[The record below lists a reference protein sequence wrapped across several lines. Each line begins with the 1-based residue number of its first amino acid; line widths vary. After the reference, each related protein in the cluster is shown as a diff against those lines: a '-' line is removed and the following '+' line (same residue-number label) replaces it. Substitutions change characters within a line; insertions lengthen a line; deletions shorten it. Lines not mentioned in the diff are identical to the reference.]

1 MVFIRPLGISDG
13 AFQLRMDN
21 TWFCKLL
28 LLFKI
33 HTKTDT
39 GIQQHDCAFISVFEE
54 YQGPRKAGHIMH
66 HDNMHNAYYAY
77 HVLPY
82 NMIWFISTQHGWI
95 DVSPPSCTSAKKLH
109 KWCMSF
115 QCPAYWDAALWFQW
129 TRQGRYRLT
138 CEESQRLFPG
148 LSVIKQ
154 KTAVTVVGDG
164 TSTAGPW
171 DGEPN
176 KSGNEQWIIWK
187 GLWWILQNVK
197 YAK

>member
-1 MVFIRPLGISDG
+1 LLGFHSLDWAYKISGYNADISSWPFVPKKLQQINRQDMVFIRPLGISDG

-82 NMIWFISTQHGWI
+82 NMI
-95 DVSPPSCTSAKKLH
+95 
-109 KWCMSF
+109 
-115 QCPAYWDAALWFQW
+115 
-129 TRQGRYRLT
+129 
-138 CEESQRLFPG
+138 
-148 LSVIKQ
+148 
-154 KTAVTVVGDG
+154 
-164 TSTAGPW
+164 
-171 DGEPN
+171 
-176 KSGNEQWIIWK
+176 
-187 GLWWILQNVK
+187 
-197 YAK
+197 